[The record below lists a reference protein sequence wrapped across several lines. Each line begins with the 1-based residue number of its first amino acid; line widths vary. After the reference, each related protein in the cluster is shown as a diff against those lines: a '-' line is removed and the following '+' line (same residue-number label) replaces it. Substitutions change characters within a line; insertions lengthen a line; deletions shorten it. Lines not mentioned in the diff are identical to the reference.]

1 MRPVECFYFSSKIG
15 LEKWEKRNAT
25 VAVLVFLAFE
35 GYIRNSAGSVRVMKK
50 GEDSLFRNKLRSY
63 EKNVLDSIY
72 EKWNFS
78 KVTKVIND
86 FPFGEMFLEEGYL
99 EKNKFR
105 FLPFLKSYS
114 LRPSEECF
122 DLGKKLGKKR
132 KFLLSK
138 IERKELMT
146 AKETISVFSFPSIAF
161 SDNFGRGYF
170 YENMFREDFRRLF
183 PVLGI
188 LGTLKFF

>member
-1 MRPVECFYFSSKIG
+1 MRPVEYFYLSSRVG
-15 LEKWEKRNAT
+15 LEKWEKNSAA

-35 GYIRNSAGSVRVMKK
+35 GYIRNSAGSVRVMRK
-50 GEDSLFRNKLRSY
+50 GEDSLFRNKLRPY
-63 EKNVLDSIY
+63 EKIVLDSIY

-78 KVTKVIND
+78 KVAKIMKD

-99 EKNKFR
+99 ERIRFL

-122 DLGKKLGKKR
+122 NLGKKLEKDK

-138 IERKELMT
+138 IERKEIMT
-146 AKETISVFSFPSIAF
+146 AEETVLVFSFPSIAF
-161 SDNFGRGYF
+161 SDNFGMGYF
-170 YENMFREDFRRLF
+170 YENILREDCRGLF